1 MEKKICIAG
10 KNTIA
15 IEVTKY
21 IIEEFRDID
30 LFVIPNSTDKGID
43 TWQDSFL
50 KYSLN
55 NNLQIID
62 LDKIYGIDNLV
73 FISLEFDK
81 IIDPNKFKNARL
93 YNIHFSLL
101 PKYKGMYTSAIPI
114 LNNEKET
121 GVTFHEIDS
130 GIDTG
135 DIIAQE
141 KIEILEDDTA
151 KDLYLKYIDNGIK
164 LVKKILMS
172 VIENNYKTQKQDIE
186 SSTYYSKEY
195 IDYKNLKINLKQRAK
210 NIKNQIRAFNFR
222 EYQLPRVYGFKI
234 SGAKIM
240 QQKSIKKPGTIIY
253 ENNYEILI
261 ATIDYNI
268 LLYKDMEEELFRACE
283 IGDINEVMNICQ
295 NSQAL
300 KIRNIRGWTPLI
312 VATYN
317 SQVEIVRLLIS
328 LGANI
333 YDTNY
338 SGTNLLMYAKDSYLK
353 TNNDEL
359 LRLYLNL
366 GISIYQKDKK
376 GKNLLD
382 YCDENLKIKI
392 IELMNN

>member
-1 MEKKICIAG
+1 
-10 KNTIA
+10 
-15 IEVTKY
+15 
-21 IIEEFRDID
+21 
-30 LFVIPNSTDKGID
+30 
-43 TWQDSFL
+43 
-50 KYSLN
+50 
-55 NNLQIID
+55 
-62 LDKIYGIDNLV
+62 
-73 FISLEFDK
+73 
-81 IIDPNKFKNARL
+81 
-93 YNIHFSLL
+93 
-101 PKYKGMYTSAIPI
+101 
-114 LNNEKET
+114 
-121 GVTFHEIDS
+121 
-130 GIDTG
+130 
-135 DIIAQE
+135 
-141 KIEILEDDTA
+141 
-151 KDLYLKYIDNGIK
+151 
-164 LVKKILMS
+164 
-172 VIENNYKTQKQDIE
+172 
-186 SSTYYSKEY
+186 
-195 IDYKNLKINLKQRAK
+195 
-210 NIKNQIRAFNFR
+210 
-222 EYQLPRVYGFKI
+222 
-234 SGAKIM
+234 M